1 MIFWC
6 FFGEWWHDGWMD
18 RNWYFLY
25 GNSFAYMEKWV
36 VTHFR
41 KNNVKLTS
49 IFYKKNIL
57 TLQYSQ
63 NQSSTIV
70 NIIHFCVYIM
80 LLIDRLTGVILFKI
94 ESIFWYFAV
103 QSLHSHTIFQLHSTP
118 PNYSSHPNN
127 PLIPTIFPFSAI
139 LLPYLYSK
147 LPSPLF
153 NSIQPPIFHQ
163 SIHLYAHHA
172 THLLYT
178 RLIYSTSQ
186 STKTLQTP

>member
-25 GNSFAYMEKWV
+25 GNLEVSNCLYRNWCDVMDWWKVMENWYDRNWYFLFGNSFAYMEKWV

-63 NQSSTIV
+63 NQSSTVV
-70 NIIHFCVYIM
+70 NNIQFCVYIM

-103 QSLHSHTIFQLHSTP
+103 QSLHSHTIFSIPHSP
-118 PNYSSHPNN
+118 PPHN
-127 PLIPTIFPFSAI
+127 PLIPTIFPFSVI

-147 LPSPLF
+147 LP
-153 NSIQPPIFHQ
+153 PPI
-163 SIHLYAHHA
+163 
-172 THLLYT
+172 
-178 RLIYSTSQ
+178 
-186 STKTLQTP
+186 